1 MIYLLI
7 KSLLLPP
14 GIFVMFG
21 ALSIIFY
28 RRLPALSFALLCFTT
43 LLIWAMSTLA
53 VGKYAM
59 RLLEPDKPLLQRD
72 VEHFQPQ
79 AIVVLGADRTNS
91 APEYGGID
99 QPGSHLLMRLRYSA
113 VVYRRYPLPVLVSGG
128 TGYEGRHMAQAE
140 VMAEVLQQDF
150 QVPVVWQEGR
160 SMTTRENAAYSA
172 EILLQAGIHRV
183 LLVTEAFHMQR
194 AAASFKTAGLCVL
207 PAPTFFL
214 GTTESGLT
222 LRDFVPSAAGLELT
236 GLALHEAIGALY
248 YRMHLFTPRKRSM
261 HTNDLPCQ
269 LDFTFEPLELP

>member
-21 ALSIIFY
+21 ALSIIFH
-28 RRLPALSFALLCFTT
+28 RRKPALSFALLCFTT
-43 LLIWAMSTLA
+43 LLIWATSTLA

-59 RLLEPDKPLLQRD
+59 QLLEPDKPLLQRD
-72 VEHFQPQ
+72 VERFQPQ

-91 APEYGGID
+91 APEYDGKD

-113 VVYRRYPLPVLVSGG
+113 AVYRQYTLPVLVSGG
-128 TGYEGRHMAQAE
+128 TGYEGRDTTQAE

-150 QVPVVWQEGR
+150 EVPVVWQEGR
-160 SMTTRENAAYSA
+160 SMTTRENAVYSA
-172 EILLQAGIHRV
+172 EILQQAGIHRV

-194 AAASFKTAGLCVL
+194 AAASFEAAGLRVL

-214 GTTESGLT
+214 GTTQGGLT
-222 LRDFVPSAAGLELT
+222 LRDFFPSAVGLELT
-236 GLALHEAIGALY
+236 GLALHEAVGILY
-248 YRMHLFTPRKRSM
+248 YRTRLLLSSRAL
-261 HTNDLPCQ
+261 NAL
-269 LDFTFEPLELP
+269 